1 MPAILTEFQANHLK
15 LCAPCAFPQS
25 FRTKKLGEIVVFH
38 RAKDA
43 DLQLKMNQNVFK
55 CI

>member
-1 MPAILTEFQANHLK
+1 MSAILAEFQANHLK
-15 LCAPCAFPQS
+15 LRAKCAFPQS

-38 RAKDA
+38 SAKDA